1 MARVDAVSST
11 PPDGPTEPAQFDP
24 TTPPP
29 PSGHPSEPISL
40 SKPDAA
46 AAEPTHVEEPFDPY
60 RFGAPDHPIP
70 PEYAPPGYVPPQPPG
85 PFGPPVGGG
94 PSAHPTYQP
103 YPTSP
108 PPGQYGAPPPGG
120 QYGYPPP
127 GQYGYPPPPFG
138 PYPLPKTG
146 NGRAT
151 AGLVLGIVAI
161 VFFWLSIL
169 DAIPVILG
177 LIFSILGLNESR
189 RTGHGRGQAI
199 AGIVCASIGAVLA
212 IILSIVIW
220 SRIAPCRDQF
230 NSGTPEFNTCVQH
243 HF

>member
-1 MARVDAVSST
+1 MAKVDAVST
-11 PPDGPTEPAQFDP
+11 PPPDGPTEPAQPDP
-24 TTPPP
+24 TAPP
-29 PSGHPSEPISL
+29 PSSGLPSEPISL
-40 SKPDAA
+40 SKSDDIGS
-46 AAEPTHVEEPFDPY
+46 EPTHVEEPFDPY

-70 PEYAPPGYVPPQPPG
+70 PEYAPPGYVPPQPQAPV
-85 PFGPPVGGG
+85 GPPAGGG
-94 PSAHPTYQP
+94 PGAYPAYQP

-108 PPGQYGAPPPGG
+108 PPGQYGAPPGG

-127 GQYGYPPPPFG
+127 GQYGYPPPPPFG
-138 PYPLPKTG
+138 PYPQPKTG
-146 NGRAT
+146 NGRAI
-151 AGLVLGIVAI
+151 AGLVLGIVAV

-199 AGIVCASIGAVLA
+199 AGIVLVSIGAVLA

-230 NSGTPEFNTCVQH
+230 SSGTPEFNNCVQH